1 MSKGW
6 PRASR
11 VKEYGRTHKE
21 KFCPQWL
28 FSALQGRYKNC
39 TKQLS
44 PNTKEGR
51 SEQKKFLL
59 GEEKEKR
66 GGGREGKEGRSGFK
80 SA

>member
-1 MSKGW
+1 M
-6 PRASR
+6 
-11 VKEYGRTHKE
+11 KEYGHTLE
-21 KFCPQWL
+21 ENCCPQWL
-28 FSALQGRYKNC
+28 FYALQGRYKSR
-39 TKQLS
+39 TKQS
-44 PNTKEGR
+44 TPDAKEGR